1 MLGRPNRKSLEKMY
15 VGVFN
20 QSKMANS
27 SVLITMEQFCLILFL
42 CSFERSQT
50 VISSEKIWNN
60 VIRLMIQK
68 TGSFDCRNCS
78 AG

>member
-27 SVLITMEQFCLILFL
+27 SSADYNGTVLLDIVFVF
-42 CSFERSQT
+42 
-50 VISSEKIWNN
+50 V
-60 VIRLMIQK
+60 
-68 TGSFDCRNCS
+68 
-78 AG
+78 